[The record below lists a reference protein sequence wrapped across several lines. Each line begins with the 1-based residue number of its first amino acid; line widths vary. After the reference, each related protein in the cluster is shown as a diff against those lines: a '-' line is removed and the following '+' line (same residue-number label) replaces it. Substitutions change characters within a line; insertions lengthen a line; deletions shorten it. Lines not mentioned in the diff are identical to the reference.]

1 VKKITAHIVKKVA
14 DKLAEIFKNNREDF
28 EQKWESLSVFV
39 KYGIISDEKFAER
52 AKEFC
57 LLKNTE
63 GKYFT
68 IEEYKEKIKANQS
81 NKDNLITALYANS
94 TDAQHS
100 FIDKAHDRGYD
111 VLIMDAV
118 IDNHFMQHLEYKL
131 GDITFKRVDADT
143 LDKLIEKDEK
153 QESVLTEEEQ
163 KQLKELFEKVVEDK
177 TATIELKPLSPEEDP
192 VLITKNEFM
201 RRMQE
206 MSRLSGQDTMMGS
219 KEFYNIVVN
228 TNHKAVNALLKED
241 EAKRSENIRNY
252 VDLALLSHG
261 MLVGKPLSAFIKR
274 SFQHLTAV

>member
-1 VKKITAHIVKKVA
+1 
-14 DKLAEIFKNNREDF
+14 
-28 EQKWESLSVFV
+28 
-39 KYGIISDEKFAER
+39 
-52 AKEFC
+52 
-57 LLKNTE
+57 
-63 GKYFT
+63 
-68 IEEYKEKIKANQS
+68 
-81 NKDNLITALYANS
+81 
-94 TDAQHS
+94 
-100 FIDKAHDRGYD
+100 
-111 VLIMDAV
+111 
-118 IDNHFMQHLEYKL
+118 L

-206 MSRLSGQDTMMGS
+206 MSRLSGQDAMMGS